1 MATLD
6 EACRLHPDAK
16 WWIKADGCDI
26 VSGLE
31 ESLRLEWNGDV
42 DFGTS
47 EVQLLYSLYRRRLEL
62 LDKIACDKSVQSKRQ
77 LLVQTLHQEQST
89 LHTDI
94 KFIAESEIIDV

>member
-6 EACRLHPDAK
+6 EASRLHPNAR

-26 VSGLE
+26 ISGLE

-47 EVQLLYSLYRRRLEL
+47 EVHVLY
-62 LDKIACDKSVQSKRQ
+62 KM
-77 LLVQTLHQEQST
+77 
-89 LHTDI
+89 
-94 KFIAESEIIDV
+94 